1 MEMNDVENT
10 IISSS
15 SDRRDF
21 LRTTVTTAGT
31 AVLTGASLSPLKPSA
46 ARAAGTGTAAVA
58 ASAVTRTKKAS
69 PIQLPPLGL
78 GAWAWGD
85 SFFWGYDKKNDDELR
100 KVFDYAVSESKTSTT
115 LFDTAELYGFGRSET
130 LLGEFSKTI
139 PPGKQVQIATKFA
152 ALPTRTKPENVVKAC
167 QASVRRLGG
176 NPIDLYQIH
185 FPNAYANEAYWDGLA
200 MAYEQGLVK
209 AVGVS
214 NYGVDAIRACHA
226 KLAERGIPLSTDQ
239 IQLSLLYTYPLN
251 NGLMDTCKELGVQ
264 VLSYSPLGL
273 GMLTG
278 KYNKDNLPK
287 GPRNILFR
295 NLQTTPDY
303 QNLLT
308 TMDQV
313 AAKHKD
319 ATKAQVAIN
328 WAINKGSVPIP
339 GARTVSQVQK
349 NYAALDWKLSKAD
362 EKMLDKA
369 AAKVTTFTKPEASP
383 FPKKDKDTGLVM
395 FDS

>member
-1 MEMNDVENT
+1 
-10 IISSS
+10 
-15 SDRRDF
+15 
-21 LRTTVTTAGT
+21 
-31 AVLTGASLSPLKPSA
+31 
-46 ARAAGTGTAAVA
+46 
-58 ASAVTRTKKAS
+58 
-69 PIQLPPLGL
+69 
-78 GAWAWGD
+78 
-85 SFFWGYDKKNDDELR
+85 
-100 KVFDYAVSESKTSTT
+100 
-115 LFDTAELYGFGRSET
+115 
-130 LLGEFSKTI
+130 
-139 PPGKQVQIATKFA
+139 
-152 ALPTRTKPENVVKAC
+152 
-167 QASVRRLGG
+167 
-176 NPIDLYQIH
+176 
-185 FPNAYANEAYWDGLA
+185 
-200 MAYEQGLVK
+200 
-209 AVGVS
+209 
-214 NYGVDAIRACHA
+214 
-226 KLAERGIPLSTDQ
+226 
-239 IQLSLLYTYPLN
+239 
-251 NGLMDTCKELGVQ
+251 MDTCKELGVQ